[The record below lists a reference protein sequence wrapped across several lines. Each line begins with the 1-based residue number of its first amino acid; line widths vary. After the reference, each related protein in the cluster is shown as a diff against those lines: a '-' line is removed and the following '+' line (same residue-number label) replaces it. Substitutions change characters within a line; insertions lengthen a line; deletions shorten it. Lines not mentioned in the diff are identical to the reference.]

1 MEFLASYIL
10 SIVGIILVGIVVDLM
25 LVDGQ
30 VKKYVQSIYVLFVV
44 FTIVAPLPTFITN
57 IKRGDFSFD
66 TATVEID
73 KNYLNVIKSQKDSAF
88 STAIERAFSEE
99 GYNQIKVTIV
109 SNMDNN
115 EYTIDKIC
123 VDISNCSQ
131 YISRSVAIKY
141 VLKVVEIEEEDIE
154 IYE

>member
-99 GYNQIKVTIV
+99 GYSQIKVTIV

>member
-66 TATVEID
+66 TAMVEID
-73 KNYLNVIKSQKDSAF
+73 KNYLNVIKLQKDSAF

-131 YISRSVAIKY
+131 YISRSLAIKY
-141 VLKVVEIEEEDIE
+141 VLKVVEIKEEDIE

>member
-99 GYNQIKVTIV
+99 GYNQIEVTIV
-109 SNMDNN
+109 SNMDNS

-123 VDISNCSQ
+123 IDISNCSQ